1 MHICEI
7 IFCELNLHVDL
18 KIIYLIEKDC
28 MILGCV
34 FVSRVWNPILQVMNS
49 LAFLCFTVK
58 EISVERLPFCGGS
71 LKERRGGNTLAA
83 QKQSYFGSCVS

>member
-34 FVSRVWNPILQVMNS
+34 FVSRV
-49 LAFLCFTVK
+49 
-58 EISVERLPFCGGS
+58 
-71 LKERRGGNTLAA
+71 
-83 QKQSYFGSCVS
+83 